1 MAGGFI
7 YNKTIIANTNGAV
20 VGGDKCLLI
29 EPNHAYQ
36 VPLTFGDDWEDIEV
50 GMYVSFVATGVGN
63 EDVAAASSNATTF
76 YAGGTTPDT
85 FTYYGLVKEQPT
97 KELPLTSDSSGYI
110 GIKSDAVHFANTTN
124 DSTARNQNKFS
135 NSEHGIYPQ
144 QGRNTFLTS
153 TGSSVLE
160 SKLFNGVNG
169 NYTAVGLSKSE
180 LSTSV
185 VSSALGTTVADYQSA
200 PDHDNASY
208 FAFWGT
214 RYQVKNKGYPNQE
227 IRVTSSFT
235 KDTLSTYQNAGGLDP
250 STGSLINLMNG
261 IGRFTFPANSNSAM
275 HPNASD
281 GFKWND
287 GSSNLPLPDSL
298 FFYNGFSMLRPRIHA
313 WAVKKIS

>member
-36 VPLTFGDDWEDIEV
+36 VPLTFGNDWEDIEV

-63 EDVAAASSNATTF
+63 EDVAAASSNYETF

-97 KELPLTSDSSGYI
+97 KVLPLTSDSSGYI
-110 GIKSDAVHFANTTN
+110 GIKSDAVYFANATSN
-124 DSTARNQNKFS
+124 STARSQNKFS
-135 NSEHGIYPQ
+135 NSDHGNYPS

-160 SKLFNGVNG
+160 SKQFNPLNG

-180 LSTSV
+180 LLASR
-185 VSSALGTTVADYQSA
+185 ADDQSA

-235 KDTLSTYQNAGGLDP
+235 KNTQSTYDNAGGLDP
-250 STGSLINLMNG
+250 STGSLINIMNG
-261 IGRFTFPANSNSAM
+261 IGRFTFPTSANYAM